1 MSNKNRNNGKNRS
14 KTRTLD
20 FNTVERPSLRLIM
33 QDDAHTEIL
42 VITPTEGLVEELEH
56 IRPNFEAMITN
67 KEKLD
72 IQALYEFAAK
82 VINCNRSFRDCDR
95 RRARWQVPHESREP
109 CHLLRRLCGFY
120 QVSNELKN

>member
-82 VINCNRSFRDCDR
+82 VINCNRSFVTVTAEELAGKYRMNL
-95 RRARWQVPHESREP
+95 ES
-109 CHLLRRLCGFY
+109 LVIFFGAYVDFIKL
-120 QVSNELKN
+120 VTNSKN